1 MDRVLSVFR
10 VCGLTA
16 CMTLPLIL
24 SLPQA
29 YAQTPKAA
37 DPTPQAAQASQEPQ
51 VPWLVNC
58 ATVKGSVDC
67 EAAQRLTVRKTG
79 QVFLAITVKKP
90 ADAKT
95 PTMMLQLP
103 HGMFLPEGVSLQVD
117 ANGAHK
123 EAVQMC
129 DPTGCY
135 VGLSIDE
142 KMLKSLKSG
151 KKLSISFKSLTK
163 EDINV
168 AITLSGFEEA
178 YQKLL

>member
-1 MDRVLSVFR
+1 MDRVLSVMR
-10 VCGLTA
+10 AGGA
-16 CMTLPLIL
+16 AASMTLLL
-24 SLPQA
+24 MLFSSQA

-37 DPTPQAAQASQEPQ
+37 DPAPKAAQASQEPQ

-58 ATVKGSVDC
+58 ATVKGRVDC
-67 EAAQRLTVRKTG
+67 EAVQRLTVRKTG

-95 PTMMLQLP
+95 PTMMMQLP
-103 HGMFLPEGVSLQVD
+103 HGMFLPDGVSLQID

-135 VGLSIDE
+135 VGLAIDE
-142 KMLKSLKSG
+142 KMLKALKSG